1 MYLNKDVTSFV
12 FFHYVWDSGE
22 SAEEL
27 WHMHDWIAE
36 RKLWIWSA

>member
-1 MYLNKDVTSFV
+1 MYLNKDVTFFV

-27 WHMHDWIAE
+27 WHMHD
-36 RKLWIWSA
+36 